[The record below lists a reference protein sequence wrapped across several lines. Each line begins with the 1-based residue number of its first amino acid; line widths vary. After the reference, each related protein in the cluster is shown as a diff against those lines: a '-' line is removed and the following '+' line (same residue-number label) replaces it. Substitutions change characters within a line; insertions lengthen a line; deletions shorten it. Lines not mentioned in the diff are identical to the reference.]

1 MPFPGIWMCAC
12 LSFILVYGL
21 FGYNMVCIMSC
32 LYMLTLLLYALK
44 SIPDYSKLT

>member
-1 MPFPGIWMCAC
+1 MPLPGNWMRAC

>member
-1 MPFPGIWMCAC
+1 MPLPGNWMCAC

-21 FGYNMVCIMSC
+21 FGYNMACIMGC